1 MNGNGESTPTRNTSD
16 VSLSQPDIDG
26 KVLFDSLPSTQ
37 ESNFRSDGSLSC
49 SGEYVCQKLEE
60 FGLPEAAKKFRGKK
74 TTLVNL
80 ILVWFMVFNVT
91 FNNISVIS
99 WRLLIWKT
107 RTKHTIALQCYII

>member
-1 MNGNGESTPTRNTSD
+1 MEDIIMDDLTCLIKNKCDYKND

-74 TTLVNL
+74 PNL
-80 ILVWFMVFNVT
+80 INGTSST
-91 FNNISVIS
+91 F
-99 WRLLIWKT
+99 LFLM
-107 RTKHTIALQCYII
+107 LMLE